1 MACGCASGGQDA
13 ASLHGSN
20 VDNEPS
26 GGDDAEREA
35 FRVNA
40 TTIKIADID
49 LELFEAGAGP
59 PLLFLHSGHG
69 YDPWQSFASRLA
81 AKRRVIAPS
90 HPGFGKSSL
99 PFWLDSIDDIVH
111 VYLEF
116 LDRVGSDRVDLV
128 ACSIGGWIAAE
139 LATKVPQR
147 FRRLVLVGPA
157 GVKLGPADKLDI
169 PDLFAHPQSDI
180 DKLLYHDPAR
190 MTPDLGTLAD
200 DELTTVFR
208 NRETLAL
215 LVWEPWM
222 HNPKLKHRL
231 HRVTAPA
238 LFVRGASDGVISADY
253 LEGYARL
260 LPNARTLTIADAGHL
275 PHLEQP
281 EALAA
286 AINNF
291 LEA

>member
-1 MACGCASGGQDA
+1 
-13 ASLHGSN
+13 
-20 VDNEPS
+20 
-26 GGDDAEREA
+26 
-35 FRVNA
+35 VNA
-40 TTIKIADID
+40 TTIKLGDID

-59 PLLFLHSGHG
+59 PVLFLHSGQG
-69 YDPWQSFASRLA
+69 YDPWQSFASGLA
-81 AKRRVIAPS
+81 AKRRVVAPS
-90 HPGFGKSSL
+90 HPGYGKSSL
-99 PFWLDSIDDIVH
+99 PFWLDSIDDIAH
-111 VYLEF
+111 VYLEL
-116 LDRVGSDRVDLV
+116 LDRVGADQVDVV
-128 ACSIGGWIAAE
+128 AGSVGGWIAAE
-139 LATKVPQR
+139 MATKAPRR
-147 FRRLVLVGPA
+147 FRRLILVGPA

-169 PDLFAHPQSDI
+169 PDLFAHPQADI

-190 MTPDLGTLAD
+190 MIPDLAKLAD
-200 DELTTVFR
+200 AELGVVFR

-231 HRVTAPA
+231 HCVTAPA
-238 LFVRGASDGVISADY
+238 LFVRGASDGVISAEY
-253 LEGYARL
+253 LAGYAQL

-286 AINNF
+286 AITKF